1 MISAGAFYKKI
12 SDPIYDSRRIGT
24 YRGIDGVAFLTPAN
38 GASGDLYG
46 FELNAQTRFTFLPG
60 ALSNFGINV
69 NYTLIRSNF
78 TLPDGR
84 EVRVPRQANNL
95 ANVALYYDDG
105 AFSSRLAMNY
115 KGAFIEEY
123 GASADRDSYYGAY
136 TSLDLT
142 VNWQVKEGIT
152 IFGEASNLTNQKL
165 HYYLG
170 NKDRPLQVEYYG
182 PRFLLGVKAAI
193 F

>member
-1 MISAGAFYKKI
+1 MISAGAFYKRI
-12 SDPIYDSRRIGT
+12 SNPIYDSRRVGT
-24 YRGIDGVAFLTPAN
+24 YRGIDGVAFLTSAN
-38 GASGDLYG
+38 GAAGDLYG
-46 FELNAQTRFTFLPG
+46 VEFNVQRRLNFLPG
-60 ALSNFGINV
+60 FLSNLGLNA
-69 NYTLIRSNF
+69 NYTLIRSTF

-95 ANVALYYDDG
+95 ANIAAYYDDG
-105 AFSSRLAMNY
+105 RFSTRLAMNY

-123 GASADRDSYYGAY
+123 GADADSDSYYGAY

-142 VNWQVKEGIT
+142 VNWQVT
-152 IFGEASNLTNQKL
+152 PSVTLFGEASNLTNQKL

-170 NKDRPLQVEYYG
+170 NKERPLQVEYYG
-182 PRFLLGVKAAI
+182 PRFVVGVKAAL